1 MISTKHRFLFIH
13 IPKVAGMSVNS
24 ALEQAAFGPARRL
37 VRKAAKR
44 LGRDTGW
51 KVCWPLALV
60 NVYPPHLTALDWH
73 KKLSATTFDSMFKF
87 AFVRNPWD
95 WQVSLYHYILQ
106 DPKHRQHELLKSLGS
121 FGQYLEWR
129 VHNGLELQK
138 SYLTDATGR
147 FLVNF
152 VGRFERLA
160 SDFQHVC
167 RVLDFKGVT
176 LPHIN
181 TSEHRDYRSYY
192 NARGRKLVEEHFQPD
207 IATFGY
213 TFDQAAPVASN
224 WCRVYEPADAAVP
237 QDAVP

>member
-1 MISTKHRFLFIH
+1 MISTKQRYLFIH
-13 IPKVAGMSVNS
+13 IPKVAGMSVHA
-24 ALEQAAFGPARRL
+24 ALEQKTCGRVRRFIN
-37 VRKAAKR
+37 KAARR

-51 KVCWPLALV
+51 KVRWPLALV
-60 NVYPPHLTALDWH
+60 NVHPPHLTALDWRR
-73 KKLSATTFDSMFKF
+73 KLAPDVFDAIFKF

-106 DPKHRQHELLKSLGS
+106 DPKHHQNALLKSLGS

-129 VHNGLELQK
+129 VTDGLELQK
-138 SYLTDATGR
+138 SYLTDESGR

-152 VGRFERLA
+152 VGRYERLA

-167 RVLDFKGVT
+167 QVLNFKGLE

-181 TSEHRDYRSYY
+181 ASAHRDYRTYY
-192 NARGRKLVEEHFQPD
+192 NNRSRKLVEQHFQDD

-213 TFDQAAPVASN
+213 TFDAETPISTD
-224 WCRVYEPADAAVP
+224 WCREESPADVALEI
-237 QDAVP
+237 